1 MEKFSSKQLQ
11 SEFVAISKKIDA
23 ASTKTEVNAILQNL
37 VISSLDAEFSS
48 IWFYDENQFI
58 LKRER
63 EEGDVREI
71 DLSQKKGIIYKCF
84 MTQKSSLYNYL
95 ASDKEYVASL
105 DNPDAIKIKS
115 KIMLPLVDNGNFI
128 GIVTAYNS
136 INKNKKFYKEDI
148 KILEALSPY
157 LIDAIYKMHIP
168 EKNKKETKQIESQAI
183 DSIQKIEDLSKNKDN
198 SDDILTFVSS
208 FVHDIRT
215 PANTLYGFLDL
226 LEDQI
231 EDKRLKNYL
240 SNAKE
245 SAAFINEM
253 TTSVLDL
260 VSNHKESGQTILEEV
275 DTIKFFSSIAKSFS
289 SNMYSKN
296 ISFNIYI
303 DPLLPKTIE
312 VDTLKM
318 KRVVLNLLGNAYK
331 FTPNNQTIEYVVR
344 YIPSSNKL
352 AISVEDTGIGIAKS
366 KQKDIFE
373 AFKQASDTTALN
385 YGGSGL
391 GLFISAQYVEK
402 MGGKLHLSSVVDEG
416 SKFSFELPL
425 KALDI
430 ESSFSLVQNKTIPV
444 AIVMNK
450 ENSFSANNIARY
462 IAHMGIDKE
471 CIKPY
476 KDLESV
482 DSSIE
487 HIIVFQNKI
496 DYVEL
501 HKATKSHKKV
511 LIVEEE
517 MFSVDQDDLCET
529 CDVISKYEYIADKLY
544 EFINTQKKP
553 RVLVADD
560 DEISV
565 LLIQNILEDEF
576 CEIFVA
582 RNGKEALDLI
592 VQSHKNNLPFSLV
605 YIDNEMPIM
614 NGIEVIRK
622 VREYEEDNNLE
633 KIYAVSTS
641 GNAIHHDVDRDLFN
655 LVVGKPFKKDDIKKV
670 LYH

>member
-11 SEFVAISKKIDA
+11 SEFIAISKKIDA
-23 ASTKTEVNAILQNL
+23 ASNNREINTILQNL

-48 IWFYDENQFI
+48 IWFYDESQFI

-84 MTQKSSLYNYL
+84 MTQKSSVYNYL
-95 ASDKEYVASL
+95 ASDKEYVASI
-105 DNPDAIKIKS
+105 DNPDTIKIKS
-115 KIMLPLVDNGNFI
+115 KIMLPLVDNGTFV

-136 INKNKKFYKEDI
+136 INKNKKFNKEDI

-157 LIDAIYKMHIP
+157 LIEALYKIYIP
-168 EKNKKETKQIESQAI
+168 EKTNKQTKQIESQAV
-183 DSIQKIEDLSKNKDN
+183 DSIQKIEELAEKKDN
-198 SDDILTFVSS
+198 ADDILTFVSS

-231 EDKRLKNYL
+231 EDKRLKSYL

-260 VSNHKESGQTILEEV
+260 VSNHKESAQSLLEEV
-275 DTIKFFSSIAKSFS
+275 DTVKFFSSIAKSFS
-289 SNMYSKN
+289 SNMYSKH

-312 VDTLKM
+312 IDTLKM

-331 FTPNNQTIEYVVR
+331 FTPNNKTIEYVVR
-344 YIPSSNKL
+344 YIPSSNKI
-352 AISVEDTGIGIAKS
+352 AISVEDTGIGIAKA

-385 YGGSGL
+385 YGGTGL

-425 KALDI
+425 KIVDK
-430 ESSFSLVQNKTIPV
+430 ESSFNLVENKTTQV
-444 AIVMNK
+444 AIVMDK
-450 ENSFSANNIARY
+450 KNSFSANNIARY
-462 IAHMGIDKE
+462 IARMGINKE
-471 CIKPY
+471 SIKPY
-476 KDLESV
+476 KDVTSV
-482 DSSIE
+482 DGSIE

-501 HKATKSHKKV
+501 HKITKNHKKV

-517 MFSVDQDDLCET
+517 MFSIEQDALCET
-529 CDVISKYEYIADKLY
+529 CDVISKYEYIADELY
-544 EFINTQKKP
+544 EFVNTQKKP
-553 RVLVADD
+553 KVLVADD

-576 CEIFVA
+576 CEVFVA

-592 VQSHKNNLPFSLV
+592 IESHKNNTPFSLV
-605 YIDNEMPIM
+605 YIDNEMPMM
-614 NGIEVIRK
+614 NGIEVIKK
-622 VREYEEDNNLE
+622 VREYEVDNNLAG
-633 KIYAVSTS
+633 IYAVSTS
-641 GNAIHHDVDRDLFN
+641 GNAIHDEQDRDLFN

>member
-11 SEFVAISKKIDA
+11 SEFIAISKKIDA

-48 IWFYDENQFI
+48 IWFYDESQFI

-115 KIMLPLVDNGNFI
+115 KIMLPLIDNGNFI

-136 INKNKKFYKEDI
+136 INKNKKFQKEDI

-157 LIDAIYKMHIP
+157 LIETLYKMHIP
-168 EKNKKETKQIESQAI
+168 EKNKKQTKQIESQAI
-183 DSIQKIEDLSKNKDN
+183 DTIQKIEDLSKNKDN

-231 EDKRLKNYL
+231 EDKRLKSYL

-289 SNMYSKN
+289 SNMYSKH

-303 DPLLPKTIE
+303 DPLLPKTME

-331 FTPNNQTIEYVVR
+331 FTPNNKTIEYIVR
-344 YIPSSNKL
+344 YIPSSNKI
-352 AISVEDTGIGIAKS
+352 AISIEDTGIGIAKA

-402 MGGKLHLSSVVDEG
+402 MGGKLHLNSVVDEG

-425 KALDI
+425 KVLDK
-430 ESSFSLVQNKTIPV
+430 ESSFSVVQNTTMPV
-444 AIVMNK
+444 AIVMDK

-462 IAHMGIDKE
+462 IARMGIDKE
-471 CIKPY
+471 SIKPY
-476 KDLESV
+476 KDVKSV

-501 HKATKSHKKV
+501 HKATKKHKKV

-517 MFSVDQDDLCET
+517 MFSIDQDDLCET

-576 CEIFVA
+576 CEISVA

-605 YIDNEMPIM
+605 YIDNEMPMM